1 MYTVVI
7 ADDEISLRQAMI
19 KRINWQ
25 EIGFEVIGEAE
36 NGVEALELVERLEP
50 DLLLTDIKMP
60 FISGIN
66 LARKVR
72 EIRPAMQIAF
82 LSGYDDFSYAQQAI
96 QYNIIKYLL
105 KPISSKE
112 LTKEL
117 IEIKEKMDAI
127 NQSFAATIE
136 IDQQQFFVE
145 RLLMPLIFD
154 TDFIVDNKQ
163 KEYENY
169 LNQEAVQ
176 LKIRNSLEEKT
187 KYMMMVIRY
196 FDKNSQNIT
205 NRNHLP
211 GVKGIIKKY
220 LRFGTFYSGQKIITL
235 LSGQAWEIEKY
246 INIIANEI
254 VQSSERILRADCYV
268 GFSNVSDTLLKT
280 NLLYNEAISAVE
292 YGQGSKRGINFIGDI
307 KRTSMICYENVDK
320 IASKTEKLIKSGSDS
335 EIELYISSIFVMFID
350 QGATRADIDLLMIR
364 IISSTWALV
373 YSVCDDKSSALFFN
387 KASQLSKIFNKY
399 SFNEKRMYLI
409 EFCLLSNGLIKN
421 QKKMNSEV
429 ICDELMEIIDKEYS
443 NEELSLGIVSDR
455 LHVSISYLSSLVK
468 KNMGDTFITLLTN
481 KRMEVAKDLVLYSSA
496 KVLEIAY
503 KCGYSDQHYFSY
515 CFKKQFGVSPNKMRE
530 QNMVVKNEV

>member
-373 YSVCDDKSSALFFN
+373 CSVCDDKSSALFFN

-409 EFCLLSNGLIKN
+409 EFCLLSKGLIKN

>member
-7 ADDEISLRQAMI
+7 ADDEIALRRAMI
-19 KRINWQ
+19 KRIDWQ
-25 EIGFEVIGEAE
+25 KIGFEVIGEAE

-117 IEIKEKMDAI
+117 IDIKEKMDAI
-127 NQSFAATIE
+127 NQSFMTSIE
-136 IDQQQFFVE
+136 SDQQQFLVE

-154 TDFIVDNKQ
+154 TDFIIDDKR
-163 KEYENY
+163 KEYEN
-169 LNQEAVQ
+169 LINQEAVQ
-176 LKIRNSLEEKT
+176 LQIRSSLEEKT
-187 KYMMMVIRY
+187 KYLMMVIRY
-196 FDKNSQNIT
+196 FDKKGTNIT
-205 NRNHLP
+205 NRQHLP
-211 GVKGIIKKY
+211 GVKRIIKKY
-220 LRFGTFYSGQKIITL
+220 LRFGTFYSGKKIITL
-235 LSGQAWEIEKY
+235 LSGQAWEIDKY
-246 INIIANEI
+246 VNIIANEI
-254 VQSSERILRADCYV
+254 VQSSERILCADCYL
-268 GFSNVSDTLLKT
+268 GFSNISDSLLNV

-292 YGQGSKRGINFIGDI
+292 YGQGSKRGINFI
-307 KRTSMICYENVDK
+307 
-320 IASKTEKLIKSGSDS
+320 ASKTEKLIKSGTDS
-335 EIELYISSIFVMFID
+335 EIELYLSSVFVMFID
-350 QGATRADIDLLMIR
+350 QGASRADIDLLMVR
-364 IISSTWALV
+364 IISSIWALV
-373 YSVCDDKSSALFFN
+373 YSVCDAKSSSLFFS
-387 KASQLSKIFNKY
+387 KTSQLSNIFNKY
-399 SFNEKRMYLI
+399 SFNEKRMA
-409 EFCLLSNGLIKN
+409 LIKFCILSKN
-421 QKKMNSEV
+421 LIKDQKKMNSEL
-429 ICDELMEIIDKEYS
+429 ICDELMEIIYKEYS
-443 NEELSLGIVSDR
+443 NEELSLGVVSDK

-468 KNMGDTFITLLTN
+468 KNMGETFITLLTR

-530 QNMVVKNEV
+530 QNTVVNNEV

>member
-7 ADDEISLRQAMI
+7 ADDEVALRQAMI
-19 KRINWQ
+19 KRIEWQ
-25 EIGFEVIGEAE
+25 KIGFEVIGEAE

-66 LARKVR
+66 LARMVR

-117 IEIKEKMDAI
+117 IDIKEKMDAI
-127 NQSFAATIE
+127 NQSFAASIE
-136 IDQQQFFVE
+136 IDQQQLLVE
-145 RLLMPLIFD
+145 RLLMPLTLD
-154 TDFIVDNKQ
+154 SDFVIDDKQ
-163 KEYENY
+163 KEYESY

-176 LKIRNSLEEKT
+176 LQIRTSLEEKT
-187 KYMMMVIRY
+187 KYLMMVIRY
-196 FDKNSQNIT
+196 FDKKGQNIT
-205 NRNHLP
+205 SRKHLL
-211 GVKGIIKKY
+211 GINGIVKKY
-220 LRFGTFYSGQKIITL
+220 LRAGSFYSGKKVVTL
-235 LSGQAWEIEKY
+235 LSGQGWEIEKY
-246 INIIANEI
+246 VNIIANEI
-254 VQSSERILRADCYV
+254 VQSSERILCADCYLGLSSV
-268 GFSNVSDTLLKT
+268 NDSLLKI

-292 YGQGSKRGINFIGDI
+292 YGQGSRRGINYIGDI
-307 KRTSMICYENVDK
+307 KRTSMICYEDVDK
-320 IASKTEKLIKSGSDS
+320 IASKVEKIIKSGSSD
-335 EIELYISSIFVMFID
+335 EIELYLSSVFVMFID

-364 IISSTWALV
+364 IISSTCALV
-373 YSVCDDKSSALFFN
+373 YSVCDAKSSSLFFN
-387 KASQLSKIFNKY
+387 KASELSGIFNKR
-399 SFNEKRMYLI
+399 SFNEKRIDLI
-409 EFCLLSNGLIKN
+409 EYCLLSKSLIKK

-429 ICDELMEIIDKEYS
+429 ICDELLEIIDKEYG
-443 NEELSLGIVSDR
+443 NEELSLGVVSDR

-468 KNMGDTFITLLTN
+468 KNMGETFITLLTN
-481 KRMEVAKDLVLYSSA
+481 KRMEVAKEQVLYSSA

-515 CFKKQFGVSPNKMRE
+515 CFKKQYGISPNKMRE
-530 QNMVVKNEV
+530 QNMVSSHE

>member
-7 ADDEISLRQAMI
+7 ADDEIALRRAMI
-19 KRINWQ
+19 KRIDWQ
-25 EIGFEVIGEAE
+25 KIGFEVIGEAE

-117 IEIKEKMDAI
+117 IDIKEKMDAI
-127 NQSFAATIE
+127 NQSFMASIE
-136 IDQQQFFVE
+136 SDQQQFLVE

-154 TDFIVDNKQ
+154 TDFIIDDKR
-163 KEYENY
+163 KEYEN
-169 LNQEAVQ
+169 LINQEAVQ
-176 LKIRNSLEEKT
+176 LQIRSSLEEKT
-187 KYMMMVIRY
+187 KYLMMVIRY
-196 FDKNSQNIT
+196 FDKKGTNIT
-205 NRNHLP
+205 NRQHLP
-211 GVKGIIKKY
+211 GVKRIIKKY
-220 LRFGTFYSGQKIITL
+220 LRFGTFYSGKKIITL
-235 LSGQAWEIEKY
+235 LSGQAWEIDKY
-246 INIIANEI
+246 VNIIANEI
-254 VQSSERILRADCYV
+254 VQSSERILCADCYL
-268 GFSNVSDTLLKT
+268 GFSNISDSLLNV

-320 IASKTEKLIKSGSDS
+320 IASKTEKLIKSGTDS
-335 EIELYISSIFVMFID
+335 EIELYLSSVFVMFID
-350 QGATRADIDLLMIR
+350 QGASRADIDLLMVR
-364 IISSTWALV
+364 IISSIWALV
-373 YSVCDDKSSALFFN
+373 YSVCDAKSSSLFFS
-387 KASQLSKIFNKY
+387 KTSQLSNIFNKY
-399 SFNEKRMYLI
+399 SFNEKRMA
-409 EFCLLSNGLIKN
+409 LIKFCILSKN
-421 QKKMNSEV
+421 LIKDQKKMNSEL

-443 NEELSLGIVSDR
+443 NEELSLGVVSDK

-468 KNMGDTFITLLTN
+468 KNMGETFITLLTR

-530 QNMVVKNEV
+530 QNTVVNNEV